1 MIYDYICELFH
12 TLKTQKS
19 ATTKHFICIKTL
31 MDPGEGMA
39 THPHILAWEI
49 PWTEE
54 PGRIQSMGS
63 QRVGHD
69 WATFINIVERGNEGI
84 QLKSLLTESCSQ
96 RPTLGVFWELSEP
109 RNPGWFGP
117 PLVTPSW
124 GTPFPWAVWL
134 WVTSNSGNSNWSIR
148 LCEKDLRVC
157 YLMQALSWLAN
168 ALNSSK
174 LVFVTDIIFQ
184 DFFLSATAL
193 FLPFV
198 MWLLLRK

>member
-1 MIYDYICELFH
+1 MIYDYICELSH

-19 ATTKHFICIKTL
+19 ATTKHFICIKTF

-39 THPHILAWEI
+39 THPHILALEI

-54 PGRIQSMGS
+54 TGRLQSMGS

-96 RPTLGVFWELSEP
+96 RPTLGVLGSYQ
-109 RNPGWFGP
+109 NQGIQGFGP
-117 PLVTPSW
+117 LLVTPSW

-148 LCEKDLRVC
+148 LCEKDIRVC